1 MITKNPR
8 VHFKLTDEE
17 LSGIERLRKAVA
29 AQRAVERQI
38 PLPSRAR
45 NDPPPAGR
53 MPFMSDSTLAHACLL
68 HEMERRENA
77 NGQKFGQVRVPSRR
91 LNFLQDLPELQDQL
105 I

>member
-68 HEMERRENA
+68 HEMEQLRFQE
-77 NGQKFGQVRVPSRR
+77 R
-91 LNFLQDLPELQDQL
+91 LRHPLVAAGNVVNPGDGRPALK
-105 I
+105 